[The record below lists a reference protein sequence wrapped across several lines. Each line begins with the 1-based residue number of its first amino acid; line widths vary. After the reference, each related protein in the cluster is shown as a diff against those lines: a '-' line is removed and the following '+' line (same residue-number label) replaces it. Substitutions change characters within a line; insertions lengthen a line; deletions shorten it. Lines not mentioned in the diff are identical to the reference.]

1 MTRVLI
7 WDLPVRLFHWMLT
20 LLILGALA
28 ISLLVDDSSP
38 WYPYHSVLALIAAPL
53 IVLRILWGFV
63 GTRHAR
69 FWSFLFSPKAVAKYF
84 IDALRWRETRHS
96 GHNPGAAYFV
106 ILLMVLPLLS
116 VLSGYQ
122 LGQGN
127 KQVKEFHEILAY
139 VLLGVIGVHILGVIL
154 HTLRHKEMIAVSM
167 IDGKKQA
174 EASQAIPSS
183 RPVVGLLF
191 LMIALAWGVSVYRGY
206 DTRAG
211 VVRLPL
217 IGMDVKV
224 EETGMEEFEDE

>member
-69 FWSFLFSPKAVAKYF
+69 FWSFLFSPKAVVKYF

-154 HTLRHKEMIAVSM
+154 HTLRHKELIAVSM

>member
-69 FWSFLFSPKAVAKYF
+69 FWSFLFSPKAVVKYF

>member
-69 FWSFLFSPKAVAKYF
+69 FWSFLFSPKAVVKYF
-84 IDALRWRETRHS
+84 IDALRWRETRHA

-106 ILLMVLPLLS
+106 ILLMLLPLLS

-154 HTLRHKEMIAVSM
+154 HTLRHKELIALSM
-167 IDGKKQA
+167 VDGKKQA
-174 EASQAIPSS
+174 EPSQAIASS
-183 RPVVGLLF
+183 RPIVGLLF
-191 LMIALAWGVSVYRGY
+191 LLIALAWGAAVYRGY
-206 DTRAG
+206 DVRRG

-217 IGMDVKV
+217 IGMDVKI
-224 EETGMEEFEDE
+224 EETGLEGSDED

>member
-1 MTRVLI
+1 
-7 WDLPVRLFHWMLT
+7 MLT

-69 FWSFLFSPKAVAKYF
+69 FWSFLFSPKAVVKYF

>member
-20 LLILGALA
+20 LLILGALG
-28 ISLLVDDSSP
+28 ISLLVDDSSR

-53 IVLRILWGFV
+53 IVLRIVWGFI

-69 FWSFLFSPKAVAKYF
+69 FWSFLFSPKAVVKYF
-84 IDALRWRETRHS
+84 VDALRWRETRHA

-122 LGQGN
+122 LGAGN
-127 KQVKEFHEILAY
+127 EQVKEFHEILAY

-154 HTLRHKEMIAVSM
+154 HTLRHKELIAVSM
-167 IDGKKQA
+167 VDGKKQA
-174 EASQAIPSS
+174 EASQAIASS
-183 RPVVGLLF
+183 RPIVGLLF
-191 LMIALAWGVSVYRGY
+191 LLIALAWGVSVYRGY
-206 DTRAG
+206 DAGRG

-217 IGMDVKV
+217 VGMDVKI

>member
-1 MTRVLI
+1 MPRILI

-28 ISLLVDDSSP
+28 IALLLKSSSP

-53 IVLRILWGFV
+53 IVLRIAWGFV

-84 IDALRWRETRHS
+84 IDALRWRETRHA

-106 ILLMVLPLLS
+106 ILMMVLPLLS

-122 LGQGN
+122 LGAGN
-127 KQVKEFHEILAY
+127 KQAKEFHEILAY

-154 HTLRHKEMIAVSM
+154 HTLRHKELIAFSM
-167 IDGKKQA
+167 VDGKKQA
-174 EASQAIPSS
+174 DAAQAIPSS
-183 RPVVGLLF
+183 RPIAGALFLLF
-191 LMIALAWGVSVYRGY
+191 ALWWGAMIYRGY
-206 DTRAG
+206 DTKRG

-217 IGMDVKV
+217 VGMEVKI
-224 EETGMEEFEDE
+224 EETGFEDEHEE

>member
-53 IVLRILWGFV
+53 IVLRVMWGFV

-69 FWSFLFSPKAVAKYF
+69 FWSFLFSPKAVVKYF
-84 IDALRWRETRHS
+84 VDALRWRETRHA

-106 ILLMVLPLLS
+106 ILLMVLPLLL

-154 HTLRHKEMIAVSM
+154 HTLRHKELIAVSM

-174 EASQAIPSS
+174 EPAQAIASS
-183 RPVVGLLF
+183 RPIVGLVF
-191 LMIALAWGVSVYRGY
+191 LLIALGWGVGVYRGY
-206 DTRAG
+206 DTRRG

-217 IGMDVKV
+217 VGMDIKI
-224 EETGMEEFEDE
+224 EETGLEGFDED

>member
-28 ISLLVDDSSP
+28 IALLVHDSSP

-53 IVLRILWGFV
+53 IVLRIVWGFV

-69 FWSFLFSPKAVAKYF
+69 FWSFLFSPKAVVTYF

-122 LGQGN
+122 LGAGN
-127 KQVKEFHEILAY
+127 KQAKEFHEILAY
-139 VLLGVIGVHILGVIL
+139 VLLGVIGVHIVGVIL
-154 HTLRHKEMIAVSM
+154 HTLRHKELIAVSM
-167 IDGKKQA
+167 VDGKKQA
-174 EASQAIPSS
+174 DPAHAIPSS
-183 RPVVGLLF
+183 RPIAGVLFLLF
-191 LMIALAWGVSVYRGY
+191 AVWWGAMIYRGY
-206 DTRAG
+206 DIQRG
-211 VVRLPL
+211 VVRLPVV
-217 IGMDVKV
+217 GMDIKI
-224 EETGMEEFEDE
+224 EETGFEDENEE

>member
-69 FWSFLFSPKAVAKYF
+69 FWSFLFSPKAVVKYF
-84 IDALRWRETRHS
+84 IDALRWRETRHA

-127 KQVKEFHEILAY
+127 KQVREFHEILAY

-154 HTLRHKEMIAVSM
+154 HTLRHKELIAVSM

-183 RPVVGLLF
+183 RPIVGLLF
-191 LMIALAWGVSVYRGY
+191 LMIALAWGLSVYRGY

-217 IGMDVKV
+217 IGMDVKI

>member
-1 MTRVLI
+1 
-7 WDLPVRLFHWMLT
+7 MLT